1 MSTDDKRPGTASVIR
16 LSIWWLIVIIV
27 ISYVAYHGATC
38 QVRQIAKDSEEEVQ
52 RINDETKK
60 EVERIMAD
68 GTAAAKA
75 AREQECSTPGVRV
88 NIYGPGTANMTAG
101 QAVSI
106 GLAMTCPLPRAEL
119 EACRV
124 KSDGLLRDLRVL
136 RARMKYQLTRP
147 DICDIRTSYVAV
159 SSLNLSDPDNP
170 NSCRFQILSKELEM
184 SAVETLACESWFP
197 NREAI
202 VQNEKE
208 IAFGLMEQLIKWPG
222 TMPTDFC
229 RVDDCRE
236 PTCHLNTRDGA
247 VAGYLELIKGS
258 SDEGNQKQL
267 SHPVLEAA
275 FKRGIRENY
284 TALMAG
290 NLGMYFGLCQW
301 VLHETPP
308 YPLGLAREEYDR
320 LDCASGQFKSKH
332 GSITGRGKVPR
343 RPPLER

>member
-1 MSTDDKRPGTASVIR
+1 MSTDDKRPDTASVIR
-16 LSIWWLIVIIV
+16 LSVWWLIVIIV
-27 ISYVAYHGATC
+27 ISYLAYHGATC
-38 QVRQIAKDSEEEVQ
+38 QVRQMAKETKEEVE
-52 RINDETKK
+52 RINDEGKK
-60 EVERIMAD
+60 GVERIMAE

-75 AREQECSTPGVRV
+75 AREQECSTPPNVRV
-88 NIYGPGTANMTAG
+88 NIYGPAAATMTAN
-101 QAVSI
+101 QAVSTA
-106 GLAMTCPLPRAEL
+106 LAMTCPLSRVEL
-119 EACRV
+119 EVCRV

-147 DICDIRTSYVAV
+147 DICDIRTGYVAV

-170 NSCRFQILSKELEM
+170 NSCRFHILAKELEM

-208 IAFGLMEQLIKWPG
+208 IAFGLMEQIIKWPG

-247 VAGYLELIKGS
+247 VAGYLELIKG
-258 SDEGNQKQL
+258 EGDQKQL

-284 TALMAG
+284 TALLGG
-290 NLGMYFGLCQW
+290 NLGMYFELCQW

-308 YPLGLAREEYDR
+308 YPLGLTREEYDR
-320 LDCASGQFKSKH
+320 LNCASGKFVSKH

-343 RPPLER
+343 RSPLER